1 MSFGWGTN
9 LTNDFRGLRPGPERR
24 PCNAIS
30 LVCKVSEANG
40 RPAVKLSDNP
50 QQGDRRS
57 GRRSRATCACS
68 ARSGASEHPILV

>member
-9 LTNDFRGLRPGPERR
+9 LTNDFEDCAPRYNDRL
-24 PCNAIS
+24 NAIS

-50 QQGDRRS
+50 KKATGDPAEIKRYLELF
-57 GRRSRATCACS
+57 
-68 ARSGASEHPILV
+68 GAVDRVEQAVKV